1 VSAIAPLLIFLAL
14 LYPLAGMRRWLQQH
28 VFKVG
33 WLLTKNIQT
42 TTILFYTLFLPG
54 VILQQFILWMAAG
67 ILNVRAERAI
77 EWPKA
82 QEIAELR
89 LNFVKLGRNA
99 SGLRLAVIN
108 LMPFVIG
115 SAIIYFVANNVLNVD
130 EAWETFSSTGLSGF
144 TTAIGEILSAGDVFL
159 WIYLLFAIG
168 NTIMPRWADLKGAR
182 ILLYPLAAIVLV
194 LLVLGVADDVV
205 NNGILVPLGDILGLL
220 SWIFAVIIGVN
231 IVMTGVLGAIESV
244 FERITGDS
252 ATFEKGKLV
261 AMTRAERLEYERQQA
276 EKEAKARKAARERK
290 PAIATGPPSI
300 YRLPLPT
307 PGAPTRADEP
317 VIVRRED
324 ERGLPAGS
332 TASPIQQP
340 LIGAPAASSA
350 SAAPAGTGSSAP
362 QPPSSGPIITSGLR
376 PAAPAP
382 PAAGTAPSTLSGA
395 SSFTPAPKPTLS
407 PPPLMDDE
415 DEEDLDEDEL
425 DEDELLDDED
435 EDMDEEA

>member
-1 VSAIAPLLIFLAL
+1 MTSQRWWNWQRRRRGSKTVVSALAPLLLFLAL

-54 VILQQFILWMAAG
+54 VILQQFILWMTAG

-99 SGLRLAVIN
+99 NGLRLAVIN

-130 EAWETFSSTGLSGF
+130 KAWETFSSIGLSGF
-144 TTAIGEILSAGDVFL
+144 TTAVGEILSAGDVFL

-182 ILLYPLAAIVLV
+182 ILLYPLAAVVLV

-244 FERITGDS
+244 FEHITGDS

-261 AMTRAERLEYERQQA
+261 AMTRTERLEYERQQA

-290 PAIATGPPSI
+290 PAVAAGPPSI

-332 TASPIQQP
+332 AASPIQQP
-340 LIGAPAASSA
+340 LIGAPA
-350 SAAPAGTGSSAP
+350 TNSAP
-362 QPPSSGPIITSGLR
+362 QPASSGPIITSGLR
-376 PAAPAP
+376 PAAGA
-382 PAAGTAPSTLSGA
+382 APSGLSGA

-415 DEEDLDEDEL
+415 DELDEDEL

-435 EDMDEEA
+435 EDMDEED